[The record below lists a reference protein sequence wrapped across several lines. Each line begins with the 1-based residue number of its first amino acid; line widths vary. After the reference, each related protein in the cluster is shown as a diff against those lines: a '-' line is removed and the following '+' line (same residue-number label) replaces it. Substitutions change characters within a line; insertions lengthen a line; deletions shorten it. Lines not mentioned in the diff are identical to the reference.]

1 MSSQKCPCIVRIAAL
16 LLAGVPFLLFLPLA
30 AAQLYVLSTLAGGAP
45 PPTPSIATSDSIYPP
60 TGIAADSAGNVF
72 ITSVNCVFQ
81 LNLSGVLTRIAG
93 NSRPGFSGDGG
104 LALNA
109 QLDIYSGGVAID
121 VNGNLY
127 IADAANSRIRRIS
140 PTGIITTIAGNGTF
154 GNTGDG
160 FPAVSASFGT
170 PVGVAIDESGNI
182 FVADQSYG
190 VVRRIST
197 DGLIATVYQGPA
209 TGSSSGDPW
218 MALTVDTAGNLFVS
232 DTSHNFIREVTPTG
246 AVTTIAG
253 TGTAGFSG
261 DGGPAKAAQISAP
274 RGLAFDSR
282 GNLYFADALNYRIR
296 KIALDGTIST
306 FAGGG
311 TVYPANAVPA
321 VQAALYPPDAL
332 AIAGDGTFYLAA
344 GWIQRIT
351 PDGILSIVGGN
362 GTYSIGGDGGP
373 ATQAQLY
380 APADVALDAAGN
392 AFIVENGNLD
402 VRRVDTNGVI
412 TTVAGNGNCNYSGDG
427 GPAIKA
433 SLCAP
438 GGAAVDSSGNLY
450 IADSRNN
457 VIRKVDSSGMI
468 TTFAGNGFGGFGGDG
483 GPATRANLNYPEG
496 VAVDGQGNV
505 IIADYLNSRIR
516 KVSPSGTITTIAGT
530 GTQGFSGDGGPAA
543 NAELFLPHAVAAD
556 NAGNIFFADVNQR
569 IRRISPGGTIS
580 TVAGN
585 GTSVYDGDGSVAVN
599 TGIGS
604 PSGVAVDLSG
614 NVFISTAFGKILKV
628 RGDGTTMTVAGNGA
642 NSVSAD
648 GVPALTAA
656 LGGPQG
662 LRVDSS
668 GKIYVVT
675 SSVRVLT
682 PVSESVL
689 IGAVV
694 DGASQGGTSVSPG
707 KILTIYGVGMG
718 PAQLSVNEPAFGT
731 YSTEIAGTTVSING
745 VAAPLLYVSAA
756 QIGAVVPY
764 ATAGT
769 NAQLIVTS
777 NNQSSSPFTV
787 SVAATEPSLFSA
799 NGTGAGQA
807 AAVNDDG
814 SVNDALHPARI
825 GGYVSLYVTGEG
837 QTTPAGTDG
846 QVAPL
851 TPPFPQPVA
860 PVSVALGGL
869 PAKVTYAG
877 AAPGDVAGLMQVVVQ
892 IPDGTPTGGYLPV
905 VVTIGEA
912 SNVAGAA
919 WIAVVGQTNP

>member
-1 MSSQKCPCIVRIAAL
+1 
-16 LLAGVPFLLFLPLA
+16 
-30 AAQLYVLSTLAGGAP
+30 
-45 PPTPSIATSDSIYPP
+45 
-60 TGIAADSAGNVF
+60 
-72 ITSVNCVFQ
+72 
-81 LNLSGVLTRIAG
+81 
-93 NSRPGFSGDGG
+93 
-104 LALNA
+104 
-109 QLDIYSGGVAID
+109 
-121 VNGNLY
+121 
-127 IADAANSRIRRIS
+127 
-140 PTGIITTIAGNGTF
+140 
-154 GNTGDG
+154 
-160 FPAVSASFGT
+160 
-170 PVGVAIDESGNI
+170 
-182 FVADQSYG
+182 
-190 VVRRIST
+190 
-197 DGLIATVYQGPA
+197 
-209 TGSSSGDPW
+209 
-218 MALTVDTAGNLFVS
+218 
-232 DTSHNFIREVTPTG
+232 
-246 AVTTIAG
+246 
-253 TGTAGFSG
+253 
-261 DGGPAKAAQISAP
+261 
-274 RGLAFDSR
+274 
-282 GNLYFADALNYRIR
+282 
-296 KIALDGTIST
+296 
-306 FAGGG
+306 
-311 TVYPANAVPA
+311 
-321 VQAALYPPDAL
+321 
-332 AIAGDGTFYLAA
+332 
-344 GWIQRIT
+344 
-351 PDGILSIVGGN
+351 
-362 GTYSIGGDGGP
+362 
-373 ATQAQLY
+373 
-380 APADVALDAAGN
+380 
-392 AFIVENGNLD
+392 
-402 VRRVDTNGVI
+402 
-412 TTVAGNGNCNYSGDG
+412 
-427 GPAIKA
+427 
-433 SLCAP
+433 
-438 GGAAVDSSGNLY
+438 
-450 IADSRNN
+450 
-457 VIRKVDSSGMI
+457 
-468 TTFAGNGFGGFGGDG
+468 
-483 GPATRANLNYPEG
+483 
-496 VAVDGQGNV
+496 
-505 IIADYLNSRIR
+505 
-516 KVSPSGTITTIAGT
+516 
-530 GTQGFSGDGGPAA
+530 
-543 NAELFLPHAVAAD
+543 VAAD